1 MEAKMRYLSYDIAK
15 YFGSRKNRETVHRS
29 DNATYEHLLSLLEK
43 KNEKAFKQLHGG
55 KLEKKMLDAFI
66 FISEGRPLR
75 TMQDKI
81 VNPDREVLVAY
92 ADFGG

>member
-1 MEAKMRYLSYDIAK
+1 MEAKMKYLSYDIAK
-15 YFGSRKNRETVHRS
+15 YFGSRKNKETIHLS
-29 DNATYEHLLSLLEK
+29 ENATYEHVLSLLEK
-43 KNEKAFKQLHGG
+43 KYERAFKQLHGG
-55 KLEKKMLDAFI
+55 KLERKMLDAFI
-66 FISEGRPLR
+66 FITEGRPLR

>member
-1 MEAKMRYLSYDIAK
+1 MEAKMKYLSYDIAK
-15 YFGSRKNRETVHRS
+15 YFGSRKNKETIHLS
-29 DNATYEHLLSLLEK
+29 ENATYEHLLSLLEK
-43 KNEKAFKQLHGG
+43 KYERAFKQLHGG

-75 TMQDKI
+75 TMQDQI
-81 VNPDREVLVAY
+81 VNLDREMLVAY